1 MVSKTGERNVV
12 VGPATRLLN
21 YDETLQSIV
30 TPEGETAF
38 LKLRDNK
45 ISDVITAQTKDYVNI
60 QIKLTYSSKFTGDK
74 NKWFEINNYV
84 DFIKD
89 YMRNAIKLAAKNYGI
104 QEFYADS
111 TNIIRN
117 VVLKN
122 DEKEKKISF
131 ANNVVVND
139 VEITNIAVES
149 TIADLM
155 EKHQTEIIAK
165 NLELADADA
174 KMKVIAALAE
184 SDKKEA
190 ELNAATR
197 LYKKALEQQISEDTL
212 IKQAEYQA
220 KVQEINAAETKAKAD
235 LQKVLGEINDAQI
248 AREKAKADAE
258 AERLRTL
265 AAIEAEKQKAY
276 ADTVANI
283 MASIQPDLVA
293 ALTTKANSELLTEAT
308 KNMSA
313 YAIAKGESVSDTV
326 NTLLRGTS
334 LEGILDKMTE
344 KEG

>member
-1 MVSKTGERNVV
+1 
-12 VGPATRLLN
+12 
-21 YDETLQSIV
+21 
-30 TPEGETAF
+30 
-38 LKLRDNK
+38 
-45 ISDVITAQTKDYVNI
+45 
-60 QIKLTYSSKFTGDK
+60 
-74 NKWFEINNYV
+74 
-84 DFIKD
+84 
-89 YMRNAIKLAAKNYGI
+89 
-104 QEFYADS
+104 
-111 TNIIRN
+111 
-117 VVLKN
+117 
-122 DEKEKKISF
+122 
-131 ANNVVVND
+131 
-139 VEITNIAVES
+139 
-149 TIADLM
+149 
-155 EKHQTEIIAK
+155 
-165 NLELADADA
+165 
-174 KMKVIAALAE
+174 MKVIAALAE

-220 KVQEINAAETKAKAD
+220 KVQEINAAETQAKAD

>member
-1 MVSKTGERNVV
+1 
-12 VGPATRLLN
+12 
-21 YDETLQSIV
+21 
-30 TPEGETAF
+30 
-38 LKLRDNK
+38 
-45 ISDVITAQTKDYVNI
+45 
-60 QIKLTYSSKFTGDK
+60 
-74 NKWFEINNYV
+74 
-84 DFIKD
+84 
-89 YMRNAIKLAAKNYGI
+89 
-104 QEFYADS
+104 
-111 TNIIRN
+111 
-117 VVLKN
+117 
-122 DEKEKKISF
+122 
-131 ANNVVVND
+131 
-139 VEITNIAVES
+139 
-149 TIADLM
+149 M

-220 KVQEINAAETKAKAD
+220 KVQEINAAETQAKAD

>member
-1 MVSKTGERNVV
+1 
-12 VGPATRLLN
+12 
-21 YDETLQSIV
+21 
-30 TPEGETAF
+30 
-38 LKLRDNK
+38 
-45 ISDVITAQTKDYVNI
+45 
-60 QIKLTYSSKFTGDK
+60 
-74 NKWFEINNYV
+74 
-84 DFIKD
+84 
-89 YMRNAIKLAAKNYGI
+89 
-104 QEFYADS
+104 
-111 TNIIRN
+111 
-117 VVLKN
+117 
-122 DEKEKKISF
+122 
-131 ANNVVVND
+131 
-139 VEITNIAVES
+139 
-149 TIADLM
+149 M

-220 KVQEINAAETKAKAD
+220 KVQEINAAETQAKAD

-334 LEGILDKMTE
+334 LEGILDKMAE